1 MTRNIRPIVPVILCG
16 GTGTRLWPLSRKS
29 YPKQFL
35 SLLDDEEKSMVQIT
49 YNRLLGLENL
59 DLPILICNEEHRF
72 IVAEQ
77 FREINIIPKSI
88 LLEPF
93 GRNTAPAIALAA
105 IKSMELEYDPF
116 LLVLSSD
123 HLIKDSVQFQNNIK
137 KGIKHSENGRLV
149 TFGVIPSYPET
160 GYGYI
165 KIKDQLDKNSSNA
178 YEIEEFIEKPAF
190 SEAKSFIEGKHF
202 LWNSGIFLFKA
213 STILKE
219 LEMLSPDI
227 IYYCKKSI
235 ENMSLDL
242 DFQRI
247 NQKFFK
253 NCPNESIDVAVM
265 EKTKRGSVFPL
276 TTEWCDLGNW
286 NSIWRNSK
294 KNNQGNT
301 LKGNIILKNS
311 KNCYFRSEDRL
322 LVGLGLNDI
331 IAIETSDAILISDQR
346 HSRDIKEIVNEL
358 KEKKIKE
365 GYENNL
371 IHRPWGK
378 YLSIAESKY
387 WKVKKIIVNPG
398 QSLSLQ
404 MHDHR
409 SEHWVVVS
417 GTAKVEISENC
428 QILSENQSVY
438 IPLKTKHRL
447 SNPGKIDL
455 TLIEVQSGSYLGEDD
470 IVRFEDIYGRL

>member
-1 MTRNIRPIVPVILCG
+1 MTRNISPIVPVILCG

-35 SLLDDEEKSMVQIT
+35 SLLDEEEKSMVQIT
-49 YNRLLGLENL
+49 YNRLLGLEDL
-59 DLPILICNEEHRF
+59 ALPILICNEEHRF

-77 FREINIIPKSI
+77 FREINIIPQSI

-105 IKSMELEYDPF
+105 IKSLESGHDPL

-123 HLIKDSVQFQNNIK
+123 HLIKDSLQFQNNIK
-137 KGIKHSENGRLV
+137 KGIKYSENGRLV
-149 TFGVIPSYPET
+149 TFGVIPIYPET

-165 KIKDQLDKNSSNA
+165 KIKDQFDNNSSKA
-178 YEIEEFIEKPAF
+178 YEIEEFIEKPAL
-190 SEAKSFIEGKHF
+190 SEAKSFIKEKHF

-219 LEMLSPDI
+219 LEILGPNI
-227 IYYCKKSI
+227 IYYCKKSL
-235 ENMSLDL
+235 ENMSIDL

-247 NQKFFK
+247 NQNFFK

-265 EKTKRGSVFPL
+265 EKTKRGSVIPL
-276 TTEWCDLGNW
+276 STEWCDLGNW

-294 KNNQGNT
+294 KNNEGNT
-301 LKGNIILKNS
+301 LKGNVILKNS

-322 LVGLGLNDI
+322 VVGLGLNDI
-331 IAIETSDAILISDQR
+331 IAIETSDALLISDQR
-346 HSRDIKEIVNEL
+346 HSRNIKEIVNEL
-358 KEKKIKE
+358 KEKNIKE

-417 GTAKVEISENC
+417 GTAKVEIAENC

-455 TLIEVQSGSYLGEDD
+455 ILIEVQSGSYLGEDD